1 MSVAS
6 KCYLT
11 NVKPGDTPRGRPGI
25 PDRFARFVACLE
37 PRWPGNKHPAINP
50 PFAYCY
56 NSKNVSSNFKKGKY
70 LFQLSK
76 GLYIY
81 IHIYIIIYVYI
92 YIYIYTVALPTQKE
106 DKLLEQQCL
115 LFFLNL
121 SHSVVNQEVAVV
133 VTWNGALMRGTSGT
147 SRTSTKRSTTCF
159 LSLIPR
165 LCCFVNLSL
174 SLYSVDHPMS
184 PARKNVYRFS
194 LSLKYLQRNN

>member
-1 MSVAS
+1 MPVAS

-56 NSKNVSSNFKKGKY
+56 NSTNISSNFKKDKY

-81 IHIYIIIYVYI
+81 NNIC
-92 YIYIYTVALPTQKE
+92 IYIYTVALPTQKE

-121 SHSVVNQEVAVV
+121 SHSVVNQEVAIV
-133 VTWNGALMRGTSGT
+133 VTWNGAFMRGTSVT
-147 SRTSTKRSTTCF
+147 
-159 LSLIPR
+159 
-165 LCCFVNLSL
+165 
-174 SLYSVDHPMS
+174 
-184 PARKNVYRFS
+184 
-194 LSLKYLQRNN
+194 